1 MNKEKQYTNNMLT
14 IKVIEQDTTIDVK
27 WQGKSIDREPSK
39 FLAPILI
46 KVFNAASEMNKRII
60 MDFQNLKYMNSST
73 ITPVIKI
80 LDRAQKGM
88 TKITILYHKATK
100 WQELNFTALEIFNT
114 EDNRLEIKG
123 L

>member
-1 MNKEKQYTNNMLT
+1 MNNEQEYTENALT
-14 IKVIEQDTTIDVK
+14 IQVVEQDVTIDVK
-27 WQGKSIDREPSK
+27 WRGKSIDREPTK
-39 FLAPILI
+39 FVSPILI
-46 KVFNAASEMNKRII
+46 KVLNMASEMNKRII

-80 LDRAQKGM
+80 LDRAKKGK
-88 TKITILYHKATK
+88 TKITILYNKAVK

>member
-1 MNKEKQYTNNMLT
+1 MLT

-73 ITPVIKI
+73 P
-80 LDRAQKGM
+80 
-88 TKITILYHKATK
+88 
-100 WQELNFTALEIFNT
+100 
-114 EDNRLEIKG
+114 
-123 L
+123 